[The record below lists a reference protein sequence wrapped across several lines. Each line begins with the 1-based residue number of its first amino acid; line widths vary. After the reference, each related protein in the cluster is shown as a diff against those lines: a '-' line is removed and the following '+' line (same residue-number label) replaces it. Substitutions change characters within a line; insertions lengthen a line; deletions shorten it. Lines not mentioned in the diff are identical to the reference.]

1 MSNPRCL
8 ARPSNN
14 GVLLVDDVG
23 AGGEVISFSIL
34 VVAVD
39 DDTMLV
45 LADDGLAFDMVNNVR
60 SMMTI
65 TEYMLTSLC

>member
-1 MSNPRCL
+1 MPNPRCL

-45 LADDGLAFDMVNNVR
+45 LADDGLAFDKVSNAR

>member
-1 MSNPRCL
+1 MLNPRCL

-23 AGGEVISFSIL
+23 AGGEVIFFSIL
-34 VVAVD
+34 AVAVD
-39 DDTMLV
+39 DDSMLV
-45 LADDGLAFDMVNNVR
+45 LADDGLAFDKVNNAR

>member
-1 MSNPRCL
+1 MLNPRCL

-14 GVLLVDDVG
+14 GALLVDDVG

-45 LADDGLAFDMVNNVR
+45 LADDGLAFDMVNNAR

>member
-1 MSNPRCL
+1 MLNPRCL
-8 ARPSNN
+8 ARLSNN

-45 LADDGLAFDMVNNVR
+45 LADDGLAFDKVNNAR

>member
-1 MSNPRCL
+1 MLNPRCL

-23 AGGEVISFSIL
+23 AGGVVIFFSIL
-34 VVAVD
+34 AVAVD
-39 DDTMLV
+39 DDSMLV
-45 LADDGLAFDMVNNVR
+45 LADDGLAFDKVNNAR

>member
-23 AGGEVISFSIL
+23 AGGEVIFFSIL
-34 VVAVD
+34 AVAVD
-39 DDTMLV
+39 DDSMLV
-45 LADDGLAFDMVNNVR
+45 LADDGLAFDKVNNAR

>member
-1 MSNPRCL
+1 MLNPRCL

-14 GVLLVDDVG
+14 GVLFVDDVG
-23 AGGEVISFSIL
+23 AGGVVIFFSIL
-34 VVAVD
+34 AVAVD
-39 DDTMLV
+39 DDSMLV
-45 LADDGLAFDMVNNVR
+45 LADDGLAFDKVNNAR

>member
-45 LADDGLAFDMVNNVR
+45 LADDGLAFDKVNNAR

>member
-1 MSNPRCL
+1 MLNPRCL

-14 GVLLVDDVG
+14 GVLLVNDVG
-23 AGGEVISFSIL
+23 AGGVVIFFSIL
-34 VVAVD
+34 AVAVD
-39 DDTMLV
+39 DDSMLV
-45 LADDGLAFDMVNNVR
+45 LADDGLAFDMVNNAR

>member
-1 MSNPRCL
+1 MLNPRCL

-14 GVLLVDDVG
+14 GVLLVDDVS
-23 AGGEVISFSIL
+23 AGGVVIFFSIL
-34 VVAVD
+34 AVAVD
-39 DDTMLV
+39 DDSMLV
-45 LADDGLAFDMVNNVR
+45 LADDGLAFDKVNNAR